1 MEENGFI
8 KSWLSREECTALR
21 TIAILSIVV
30 HNFAHKLPGAS
41 SENEFGYNVD
51 NSNYFWN
58 NVISSDFFIHLFAYW
73 GHLGVP
79 IFVFLSAY
87 GLSLK
92 YERKNYIN
100 LKQFLLSHYKKLFYP
115 LLILLYSF
123 LFQFYF

>member
-1 MEENGFI
+1 MKENC
-8 KSWLSREECTALR
+8 SMNNWLSREECSALR

-41 SENEFGYNVD
+41 SENEFAFSKD
-51 NSNYFWN
+51 NSYYFWN
-58 NVISSDFFIHLFAYW
+58 NVLSSDFFIHLFSYW

-92 YERKNYIN
+92 YGNGEYVNRKHY
-100 LKQFLLSHYKKLFYP
+100 LFSHYKKLFY
-115 LLILLYSF
+115 LLHLLY
-123 LFQFYF
+123 FY